1 MGLGP
6 RGAAYIGLP
15 KYRMQ
20 LSNPLLL
27 EEVLIRH
34 PKLRVYVMHAGWP
47 FVNEMI
53 GLLYAH
59 PQVYVDVGII
69 DWGRPEPDFHE
80 YLRRLVEA
88 GYSNRIMF
96 GSDNMVWPDAI
107 GRAVSYINSATFLS
121 EDQKREIFCRNAAT
135 FLRLPDAVCRQ

>member
-1 MGLGP
+1 
-6 RGAAYIGLP
+6 
-15 KYRMQ
+15 MQ

-47 FVNEMI
+47 FVSEMI

-59 PQVYVDVGII
+59 PQVYLDVAII
-69 DWGRPEPDFHE
+69 DWGRPEPNFHE

-107 GRAVSYINSATFLS
+107 GRAVSYINSAAFLS
-121 EDQKREIFCRNAAT
+121 EDQKRGIFCRNAAT